1 YGLRAGAGGAGLPG
15 HGRDSQGLYRSLAG
29 GVRPGHCVYRVA
41 GQGRHCRLS
50 RVAQPAPG
58 RLGPRGPG
66 QRSQG
71 MSQTHLNSTHA
82 STTPTPPASG
92 EPLLRTD
99 TLVKRFGGL
108 LVTDSVSIDVRPG
121 EIHAIIGPNGAGK
134 TTLINQLS
142 GELAADSG
150 QVLFAGQN
158 VTALGI
164 HKRARRGLLRS
175 YQITSIFEGFTVLE
189 NTVLAAMGAQEH
201 AFKFWRPM
209 LGRADLVATAREAL
223 EVTGLLALANSPA
236 AELAYGQRRQLEL
249 AMALAAQPKVLLLD
263 EPMAGMSVQESAG
276 VVELLKR

>member
-1 YGLRAGAGGAGLPG
+1 
-15 HGRDSQGLYRSLAG
+15 
-29 GVRPGHCVYRVA
+29 
-41 GQGRHCRLS
+41 
-50 RVAQPAPG
+50 
-58 RLGPRGPG
+58 
-66 QRSQG
+66 

-276 VVELLKR
+276 VVELLKRLKGSHTILLIEHDMGAVFALADRITVLVYGQALFSGAPDEIRNNPQVKAVYLGDEEIA